1 VAAAKSLQ
9 ALSTYLDGGD
19 KALLAFNLPPDGR
32 TRISAVRMWRLCQT
46 FSSTLLHKVAQ
57 RLLSV
62 SARAAEL
69 ERVWSGMALANTPI
83 RNRLSTDKLTAMT
96 QIKIHLRTQLEVD
109 AKPRRT
115 YQPGC
120 FVPDTGTET
129 PRNNDA
135 SSVDQDEDYIDK
147 SGMATLDADA
157 AKQEDAYVDLDKI
170 CTELAATLLEEEQ
183 HLAGGVGA
191 ASAEEPMQKETDADT
206 AAAELLRAV
215 RGFVRGGDR
224 GEAVDG
230 AVAGA
235 LPRRQSPG
243 WSADT
248 TTILRDF
255 FDVAWYLSDA
265 RKMYRV

>member
-1 VAAAKSLQ
+1 MAAAKSLQ

-46 FSSTLLHKVAQ
+46 FSSTLLPKVAQ

-170 CTELAATLLEEEQ
+170 CTELAATLLEKEQ